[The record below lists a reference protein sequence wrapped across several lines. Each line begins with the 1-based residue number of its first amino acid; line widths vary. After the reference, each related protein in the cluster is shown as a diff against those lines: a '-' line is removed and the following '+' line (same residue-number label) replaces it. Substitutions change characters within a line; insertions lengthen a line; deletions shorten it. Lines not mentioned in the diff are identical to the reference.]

1 MKKFVT
7 NAIIIIFS
15 LTFAV
20 RVVTIFAADRLLS
33 IASTAKEGPVAP
45 EKALDLL
52 NLATKLDSTN
62 AELYYKQYELL
73 NLSLREAAA
82 IHPSLRGAEAIPK
95 TSRPRDVKA
104 IRKTQI
110 HLLRTAI
117 ALRPLWPKYHLS
129 YGLTVGRMSPN
140 PNIVTRRL
148 ILSELKKAAD
158 LKPYSTMYQN
168 IYKKYAAKYGQ

>member
-73 NLSLREAAA
+73 NLSLRE
-82 IHPSLRGAEAIPK
+82 AEAIPK

>member
-73 NLSLREAAA
+73 NL
-82 IHPSLRGAEAIPK
+82 SLRGAEAIPK